1 MDFNDTPEEAAFR
14 SEAGSWL
21 EANAKLRRTGER
33 SFNLADNRG
42 ESDLVK
48 RAQEWQARKA
58 DAHWACITWPS
69 QYGGRDA
76 TPIQNVTWNQ
86 EEARYAVPPSLFG
99 IGQGMLGPTL
109 MAHGTEAQKDRY
121 LEPML
126 RGEEIWC
133 QLFSEPSAGSDLAG
147 LRTRAEQDETTGDWR
162 IDGQKIWTSGAHYCK
177 WGMIV
182 TRSDP
187 TAAKHAG
194 ITYFIVDMESPG
206 IEIRPIKQING
217 ATNFNEVFFTDVRIP
232 DENRVGAVN
241 DGWRGAI
248 TTLMNER
255 ASIGG
260 GGGGGASY
268 DDLLRLAE
276 RLSLEGAPAIEN
288 SSVRHRLA
296 DFYTRTKGLQYTGY
310 RTLTA
315 LSRGET
321 PGPQSSLSKLVG
333 AAMRQEMAAFAIELQ
348 AQCGALHDPSF
359 CEDNAAWQSAYLG
372 APGGRIAGGS
382 DEVMRNII
390 AERVLGLPPE
400 ARVDKGLAFQ
410 DIPTGPAKS

>member
-14 SEAGSWL
+14 SEVRSWL
-21 EANAKLRRTGER
+21 DANAKPKAPGER
-33 SFNLADNRG
+33 SFNLADQRG
-42 ESDLVK
+42 EPDLVK
-48 RAQEWQARKA
+48 GAQEWQARKA

-69 QYGGRDA
+69 GYGGRDA
-76 TPIQNVTWNQ
+76 TPIQNVMWNQ
-86 EEARYAVPPSLFG
+86 EEARYAVPPNLFT

-109 MAHGTEAQKDRY
+109 MAHGSDAQKDRY

-147 LRTRAEQDETTGDWR
+147 LRTRAQKDESTGEWVL
-162 IDGQKIWTSGAHYCK
+162 DGQKTWTSGARYSK

-182 TRSDP
+182 TRTDP

-194 ITYFIVDMESPG
+194 ITYFIVDMEAPG
-206 IEIRPIKQING
+206 VEIRPIKQING
-217 ATNFNEVFFTDVRIP
+217 ATNFNEVFFTGVRVP
-232 DENRVGAVN
+232 DELRVGAVN

-260 GGGGGASY
+260 GGAGGATY
-268 DDLLRLAE
+268 DHLLRLAE
-276 RLSLEGAPAIEN
+276 RLSLDGAPAIQD
-288 SSVRHRLA
+288 SAVRQQLA

-321 PGPQSSLSKLVG
+321 PGPQSSLGKLVG
-333 AAMRQEMAAFAIELQ
+333 ATMRQEMAAFAMELQ
-348 AQCGALHDPSF
+348 AQCGALDDPSLA
-359 CEDNAAWQSAYLG
+359 EDDGAWQSSYLG
-372 APGGRIAGGS
+372 APGGRIAGGT

-410 DIPTGPAKS
+410 DIPTGPAKG